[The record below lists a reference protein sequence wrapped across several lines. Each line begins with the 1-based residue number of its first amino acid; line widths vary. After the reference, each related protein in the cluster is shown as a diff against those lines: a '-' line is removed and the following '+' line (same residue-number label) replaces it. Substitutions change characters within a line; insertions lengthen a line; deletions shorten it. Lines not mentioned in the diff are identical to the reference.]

1 MSHHPQH
8 HQHHST
14 IVSIS
19 VIITARFILISIL
32 DQKDYD
38 GDDDGH
44 HDVDDDEKE
53 DETDGD
59 HQHYLTTAS
68 IVLKKGTMGV
78 GMGLK
83 RILLFSTNTRV
94 RYFRNS

>member
-1 MSHHPQH
+1 M
-8 HQHHST
+8 
-14 IVSIS
+14 
-19 VIITARFILISIL
+19 TARFILISIL
-32 DQKDYD
+32 AQNDYD

-44 HDVDDDEKE
+44 HDVDDDDDDEKE

-59 HQHYLTTAS
+59 HQHYLITAS
-68 IVLKKGTMGV
+68 IVLNKGDMGV
-78 GMGLK
+78 GVGLK